1 MNKLLLSLLG
11 ALIALPAFARDF
23 TYKYGGKTLTYTV
36 INEAAKTC
44 STKKGSNYSAG
55 NKISGE
61 LIIPSVAKDGE
72 TEYRVTEIGDQSF
85 AICTDLTSVTI
96 PNSVTSIGGSAFFR
110 CNSMS
115 SLTIGNSVTSIG
127 RAAFWECKLLLSVT
141 IPNSVTSIGKGAF
154 TWCGNLTELTIE
166 DGTETLSFD
175 YDEGSD
181 VFGACPILTL
191 YLGRNLSYEESPFEG
206 LKNLSSVSIGKY
218 VTEISKCL
226 FQNCTNLSS
235 VIIPES
241 VTSIGKSAFCYCSGL
256 TSVTIPESVTS
267 IGNYAFDG
275 CSGLASVTIPESV
288 TSIGNCVFSGCS
300 GLTSVTIGNSVKT
313 IGDLAFRDCSG
324 LTSVAIP
331 NSVISI
337 GRTAFYNCSGLISL
351 AIGNSV
357 KIIGEHAF
365 SSCIGLKKISCD
377 ATVPPNAFETT
388 FKEVDKSIPVYVPE
402 QAVNAYKAAIAWKE
416 FYNYNGVSGSEGLI
430 VDIDAENE
438 INNDAPIEVY
448 NLSGIRVA
456 ESLENLAHGVYIVRQ
471 GDVVKKISV
480 E

>member
-44 STKKGSNYSAG
+44 STKQGSNYSAG

-127 RAAFWECKLLLSVT
+127 RTAFWECKLLLSVT
-141 IPNSVTSIGKGAF
+141 IPNSVTSIGKDAF

-166 DGTETLSFD
+166 DGTETLSVD
-175 YDEGSD
+175 CDEGYD

-191 YLGRNLSYEESPFEG
+191 YLGRNLSYEESPFDG

-235 VIIPES
+235 VI
-241 VTSIGKSAFCYCSGL
+241 
-256 TSVTIPESVTS
+256 IPESVTS

-337 GRTAFYNCSGLISL
+337 GRTAFYNCSGLTSL

-438 INNDAPIEVY
+438 INNDDPIEVY

>member
-191 YLGRNLSYEESPFEG
+191 YLGRNLSYEESPFDG

-241 VTSIGKSAFCYCSGL
+241 VTSIG
-256 TSVTIPESVTS
+256 
-267 IGNYAFDG
+267 NYAFDG

-288 TSIGNCVFSGCS
+288 TSIGNRVFSGCS

-337 GRTAFYNCSGLISL
+337 GRTAFYNCSGLTSL

-388 FKEVDKSIPVYVPE
+388 FKEVAKSIPVYVPE

>member
-1 MNKLLLSLLG
+1 M
-11 ALIALPAFARDF
+11 
-23 TYKYGGKTLTYTV
+23 
-36 INEAAKTC
+36 
-44 STKKGSNYSAG
+44 
-55 NKISGE
+55 
-61 LIIPSVAKDGE
+61 
-72 TEYRVTEIGDQSF
+72 
-85 AICTDLTSVTI
+85 
-96 PNSVTSIGGSAFFR
+96 
-110 CNSMS
+110 
-115 SLTIGNSVTSIG
+115 
-127 RAAFWECKLLLSVT
+127 
-141 IPNSVTSIGKGAF
+141 
-154 TWCGNLTELTIE
+154 
-166 DGTETLSFD
+166 
-175 YDEGSD
+175 
-181 VFGACPILTL
+181 
-191 YLGRNLSYEESPFEG
+191 
-206 LKNLSSVSIGKY
+206 
-218 VTEISKCL
+218 
-226 FQNCTNLSS
+226 
-235 VIIPES
+235 
-241 VTSIGKSAFCYCSGL
+241 
-256 TSVTIPESVTS
+256 TIPESVTS
-267 IGNYAFDG
+267 IGNR
-275 CSGLASVTIPESV
+275 
-288 TSIGNCVFSGCS
+288 VFSGCS

-337 GRTAFYNCSGLISL
+337 GRTAFYNCSGLTSL

-388 FKEVDKSIPVYVPE
+388 FKEVAKSIPVYVPE